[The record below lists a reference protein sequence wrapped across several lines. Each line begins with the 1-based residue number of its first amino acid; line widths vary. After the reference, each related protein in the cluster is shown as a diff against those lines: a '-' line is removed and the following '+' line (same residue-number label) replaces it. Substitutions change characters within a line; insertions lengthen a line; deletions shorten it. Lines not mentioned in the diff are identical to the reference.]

1 MACGTLVPW
10 PGSEP
15 TPQDWKHGVLTTRP
29 PGKFR
34 NTASWWWRSQWCRG
48 RRPRLTC
55 VQRQVSGQRLLPP
68 KYFPTHVTG
77 EELVVEFPGGQPVS
91 CLEDYL
97 FCFWAKRTKAVW
109 GINKAMETHF
119 CLVNIQVNVQ
129 HSTFNLSQGLL
140 LKKVAGELQAT
151 SGLHAPLL
159 PLRRPFLKT
168 VVVNGSQFQ
177 SSLPWFLSF
186 LTKGLWTQPF
196 SRLTA
201 WLSTL
206 LQIQQA
212 LYKRCW
218 VSERLSCTL
227 KFQKC
232 RLLPVCVYRVTS
244 VMSKSLQ
251 LHGL

>member
-1 MACGTLVPW
+1 MKKPVVQREKA
-10 PGSEP
+10 P
-15 TPQDWKHGVLTTRP
+15 THLCAETGV
-29 PGKFR
+29 G
-34 NTASWWWRSQWCRG
+34 TASAAAQILSHTRHRG
-48 RRPRLTC
+48 RAGRWISRRATRFLPRGL
-55 VQRQVSGQRLLPP
+55 SFLFLGQ
-68 KYFPTHVTG
+68 KN
-77 EELVVEFPGGQPVS
+77 
-91 CLEDYL
+91 
-97 FCFWAKRTKAVW
+97 KAVW